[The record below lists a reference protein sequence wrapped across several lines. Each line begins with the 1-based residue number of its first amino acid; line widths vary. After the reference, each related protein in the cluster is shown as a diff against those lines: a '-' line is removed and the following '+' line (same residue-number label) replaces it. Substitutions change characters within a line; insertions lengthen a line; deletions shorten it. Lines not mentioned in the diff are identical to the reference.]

1 LQQKTLEKFDLS
13 YGHEQKKVTIQI
25 DKKLAVQAKQ
35 IKEAQA
41 QELYDQL
48 VEGLEDYVKKY
59 LPLKAVEMYNKT
71 KVEFGEEIQPKDDSL
86 VF

>member
-35 IKEAQA
+35 IKEA
-41 QELYDQL
+41 
-48 VEGLEDYVKKY
+48 
-59 LPLKAVEMYNKT
+59 
-71 KVEFGEEIQPKDDSL
+71 
-86 VF
+86 